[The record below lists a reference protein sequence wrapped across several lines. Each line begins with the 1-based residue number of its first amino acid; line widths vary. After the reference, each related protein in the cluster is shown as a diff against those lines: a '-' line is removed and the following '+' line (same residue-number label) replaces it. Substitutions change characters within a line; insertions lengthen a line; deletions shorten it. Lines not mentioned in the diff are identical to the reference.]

1 MLKKR
6 IIVCLDVKDGR
17 TTKGV
22 KFQNNI
28 DIGDP
33 VEMAKKYY
41 DQGVDELVFYDI
53 MASICSEEI
62 PSHGRAFSFL

>member
-22 KFQNNI
+22 KFKNNI

-33 VEMAKKYY
+33 VEMA
-41 DQGVDELVFYDI
+41 GPVIWL
-53 MASICSEEI
+53 CSEAASFVNGAVI
-62 PSHGRAFSFL
+62 PVDGGFSAFWGI

>member
-33 VEMAKKYY
+33 VETNW
-41 DQGVDELVFYDI
+41 
-53 MASICSEEI
+53 CSTT
-62 PSHGRAFSFL
+62 SWQVRAGADPFLT